1 MLEQRWSIWRIYTA
15 NVFAIERTPTRSSSK
30 RQLHRV
36 RALTKL
42 PPWPSVTWRR
52 ERVSRCA
59 RCQAQKIHST
69 SVLQVSISVSECVSV
84 CGCLCVWKFCF
95 FFVSAD
101 AHFPICG
108 THSRQYSTHNG
119 TQMWAC
125 MQTVFENIVRT
136 TYTRTRCTGLNPFI
150 RVPGNLVFALRRFS
164 ITTNKQAV

>member
-1 MLEQRWSIWRIYTA
+1 MLEQRWSIWRIYTT
-15 NVFAIERTPTRSSSK
+15 NDFAIERTPTRSSSK

-84 CGCLCVWKFCF
+84 CGCLCVWKFCCF
-95 FFVSAD
+95 LCQRTHTFQYVGPIRVNIPHTM
-101 AHFPICG
+101 AHKCK
-108 THSRQYSTHNG
+108 HVCRQYSKILYVLRTLV
-119 TQMWAC
+119 QD
-125 MQTVFENIVRT
+125 VRVLILLLG
-136 TYTRTRCTGLNPFI
+136 YLGILYLPFADS
-150 RVPGNLVFALRRFS
+150 L
-164 ITTNKQAV
+164 